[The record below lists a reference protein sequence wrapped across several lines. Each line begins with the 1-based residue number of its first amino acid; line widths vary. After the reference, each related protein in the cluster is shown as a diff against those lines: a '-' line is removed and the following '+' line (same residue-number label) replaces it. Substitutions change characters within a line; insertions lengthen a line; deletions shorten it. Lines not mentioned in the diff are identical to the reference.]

1 MLATLLLAAMTRR
14 NAARNAVIIVGLI
27 YAAETLLGLRM
38 HDIFG
43 IIPVDS
49 RDQIVHPAIAIL
61 ALTAAA
67 TTGRGP
73 GLFARPQIQIVLAA
87 CGRASRHF
95 GITPRPAS
103 SVLGPR

>member
-1 MLATLLLAAMTRR
+1 MDCPETDGERSSNSSSQRCSLTAITRR
-14 NAARNAVIIVGLI
+14 TAARNAVIIVGLI

-49 RDQIVHPAIAIL
+49 RDHIVHPALAIF

-73 GLFARPQIQIVLAA
+73 R
-87 CGRASRHF
+87 
-95 GITPRPAS
+95 
-103 SVLGPR
+103 